1 MWIYVMSNRYVQ
13 NERSILTSASR
24 DSRTETDWSR
34 KNFEWSRARPF
45 RGHTCFLG
53 DGEEVCEDDDE
64 LVNDG
69 EWRGESQLELEEE
82 SHEDDDPT
90 KPPPNCW
97 RADVITSK

>member
-1 MWIYVMSNRYVQ
+1 MSNRYYWPYGLV
-13 NERSILTSASR
+13 I
-24 DSRTETDWSR
+24 
-34 KNFEWSRARPF
+34 FEPEVL
-45 RGHTCFLG
+45 GPKHTCFLG

-97 RADVITSK
+97 RADVITSKNKIIIWQSIIG